1 MYLCYQILQ
10 LKTPSN
16 FLATLEADLS
26 RLPSNFAFSEYRGL
40 IENFRREFFS
50 ENVSLYFVRGTQ
62 VFFICYEIRPCGI
75 LVGLINFELFSSCEI
90 RVEGKSDHKCKK
102 NYF

>member
-40 IENFRREFFS
+40 IENFRREFFFGKC
-50 ENVSLYFVRGTQ
+50 VFVFRKRNASIFYLLRDPALWNTCRADK
-62 VFFICYEIRPCGI
+62 F
-75 LVGLINFELFSSCEI
+75 
-90 RVEGKSDHKCKK
+90 
-102 NYF
+102 